1 MRSLTPS
8 AKQAIN
14 RIAELVEQ
22 HGTSWADI
30 VTDSTLNELGYT
42 NTEQIRSLWRRN
54 RNHLP
59 PRPTRSTPAS
69 DVVIPSDDPDPNMVP
84 LDQHPHELVRE
95 VGRENRKLRASNDK
109 LRARLRIEQEQSG
122 SFDDVAA
129 AIREVVT
136 PLPVVQV
143 EPPHTHPR
151 GKRKRIANVR
161 LADWHSGEVVHPSHV
176 DGLNAYNMDILA
188 RRVWTLAKKTKALL
202 EDAQQRCEI
211 ESIVVSIEGDMN
223 SGGIHEDLRESNEVD
238 PALGAVWTGS
248 LIAQFII
255 VLTQI
260 ANVRVIA
267 IPGNHGRLSPRKKY
281 KFPTESWDWV
291 SYMVAHQAL
300 KEYIDAGRIQWDLRP
315 RWVDGFIAHNRLY
328 LVAHGDEVKGQLG
341 IPYYGLDRY
350 VARLRRQQQSKD
362 ARSMELERRLESVGV
377 YKLLIGHFHQFAIVK
392 DVVIN
397 GTLKGVDEYSN
408 GNAWDPVPALQ
419 LVMFD
424 DIEYGLC
431 QIEPLYLDHPADE
444 HGFALPDT
452 YSWRETD
459 DDALSYISIGDTWDS
474 EA

>member
-136 PLPVVQV
+136 PVPTLPHRF
-143 EPPHTHPR
+143 ESPKGLR
-151 GKRKRIANVR
+151 DRIAILR
-161 LADWHSGEVVHPSHV
+161 WADWHNGEIVHPSRV
-176 DGLNAYNMDILA
+176 DGLNAYNMNICA
-188 RRVWTLAKKTKALL
+188 RRVWTLVRKTIALL
-202 EDAQQRCEI
+202 KDSRQRCDI
-211 ESIVVSIEGDMN
+211 SRIVITLEGDMI
-223 SGGIHEDLRESNEVD
+223 SGGIHEDLRESNETDCAVTAVYTG
-238 PALGAVWTGS
+238 ALIGQAIAMLSVLAHIDVVAV
-248 LIAQFII
+248 
-255 VLTQI
+255 
-260 ANVRVIA
+260 
-267 IPGNHGRLSPRKKY
+267 PGNHGRLSTRKKY
-281 KFPTESWDWV
+281 KFPTESWDYV
-291 SYMVAHQAL
+291 AYMVARQHLAN
-300 KEYIDAGRIQWDLRP
+300 YIEDGRVRWDLRP
-315 RWVDGFIAHNRLY
+315 RWVDGFVAHNRLY
-328 LVAHGDEVKGQLG
+328 LLAHGDEVKGQLG

-350 VARLRRQQQSKD
+350 VARLRKQQQSKD
-362 ARSMELERRLESVGV
+362 QRSVDLGKTLESVGV